1 MRYVRQTDGKIRA
14 LETFT
19 LHDGRTITAGTLGG
33 EIDSPRNLA
42 QNGTCWVFPGASVED
57 KAYVSGD
64 ANIASGGVGGNARVY
79 GNAVIDAE

>member
-1 MRYVRQTDGKIRA
+1 MRYVRQTDGRIRA

-42 QNGTCWVFPGASVED
+42 QNGTCWVFPGASID
-57 KAYVSGD
+57 RAYVSGD
-64 ANIASGGVGGNARVY
+64 AIIASGGVGGTGFV
-79 GNAVIDAE
+79 